1 MSPKKMQKNINGQ
14 DFWVKNSEYNPIY
27 HEEFCN
33 LNILD
38 KLGEHERI
46 ISLLQELSFCYL
58 HQKNTS
64 FLLNLLSISITHGGF
79 IEIQSAK
86 NFNVIEGITDSNED
100 FSHLED
106 NKTKFNTTNISVFAR
121 EIFTQMISA
130 ASMDYMIF
138 FKKNQDLPFFLKEL
152 FFNSSYKP
160 IYILLE
166 NDDGD
171 DNDSIAKLPP
181 EQRHFLTNSY
191 QSFHLT
197 RSNYKLFVHF
207 NNVSQF
213 TDYFAKFLMNN
224 NNNTVLDYDNLIHL
238 TMIVKNAGD
247 SFADVLQQNLP
258 FFDKYTILDTGSTD
272 NTIEIIKNV
281 LKNKKGE
288 IYQEPFIN
296 FRDSRNRC
304 LDLAGTDS
312 KFLIMLDD
320 TYIIKNN
327 LRAFLETVRGDQF
340 SSSFSLYIHSD
351 DVEYGSNR
359 IIKSASQ
366 LRYKYKIHEVITPV
380 NNVNVIVPMP
390 HGYIFD
396 FRSDYMETRTMDRK
410 TYDLQILHEMIEE
423 DPHDSRAYYYL
434 GQTHNL
440 LKNYAVAFENFLLR
454 VNHPD
459 EGFIQEK
466 IDACFEAA
474 RLANFHLQKPWE
486 VCEALYIQTYNMDK
500 SRPDSLYFIGIHYY
514 LEQNYAIAYNYFK
527 EAFRVG
533 YPVHCQYSLKP
544 TLSYYYLPKF
554 LAEVCYYLN
563 DAPLGL
569 KCSQFF
575 IDNFQNNLK
584 NMKKE
589 AVNDQNK
596 LEIDLYTMKCWKK
609 IYTELLRKNFTQ
621 NYSLS
626 RVEIIQEEEEKNEKQ
641 QIVFIVNGGFTPWTG
656 SDIEKKG
663 MGGSETFIIEIS
675 KFIASFSN
683 QFQVTVFC
691 NCTEPEIYKNV
702 SYKPLLQYADYLL
715 DTSNIIHSLII
726 SRYPEYLPTSYNKDN
741 IKNVYLILHDLIP
754 EGEII
759 LRHEKLRKILLLSE
773 YHLQFFNN
781 MFPTLKDLTAKFE
794 YGIDLERFDIEG
806 YARGGYVDAKI
817 APKKIKNRFIY
828 SSFANRGL
836 LYLLE
841 MWMDIRKVL
850 DDATLFIHCDVDN
863 HWINQQDIYKD
874 QVMKIKS
881 LIFDLKN
888 HGVFYKGW
896 TSKEELS
903 HSWKEASI
911 WFYPTTF
918 LETFCLTA
926 LEAAVSKTLAIT
938 FPIGSLQE
946 TVGDRGLLINQNILT
961 TKGRENTLGELFSI
975 ILGQTKKREE
985 LIERNYAW
993 GIQKTWEKRAEDFLK
1008 LLTND

>member
-1 MSPKKMQKNINGQ
+1 MECLPKKMQKNINGK
-14 DFWVKNSEYNPIY
+14 DFWVKNSEYNKKD
-27 HEEFCN
+27 HQEFCN

-58 HQKNTS
+58 HQKTTS
-64 FLLNLLSISITHGGF
+64 FLLNLISISITHGGY

-86 NFNVIEGITDSNED
+86 NFNVIEGTTETNDD
-100 FSHLED
+100 FNHLED
-106 NKTKFNTTNISVFAR
+106 NKKSFDITNISIFSQ
-121 EIFTQMISA
+121 EIFPQMIAA

-138 FKKNQDLPFFLKEL
+138 IKNQKQEDLLFFFKEL
-152 FFNSSYKP
+152 FFNPYSSYKP
-160 IYILLE
+160 IYILFE
-166 NDDGD
+166 DNNDD
-171 DNDSIAKLPP
+171 DSITKLPP
-181 EQRHFLTNSY
+181 EQRHYLSNSY
-191 QSFHLT
+191 QYFHLT

-207 NNVSQF
+207 NYINQF
-213 TDYFAKFLMNN
+213 TDYFAKFIITTATPPL
-224 NNNTVLDYDNLIHL
+224 LDYDNLIHL

-258 FFDKYTILDTGSTD
+258 YFDQYTILDTGSTD
-272 NTIEIIKNV
+272 NTIDIINTV
-281 LKNKKGE
+281 LKNKKGK

-312 KFLIMLDD
+312 KFLMMLDD

-380 NNVNVIVPMP
+380 NNINVIVPMP
-390 HGYIFD
+390 HGYIYD

-410 TYDLQILHEMIEE
+410 TYDLQILHEMVEE

-440 LKNYAVAFENFLLR
+440 LKNHAVAFENFILR
-454 VNHPD
+454 VNHHD

-474 RLANFHLQKPWE
+474 RLANFYLQKPWE
-486 VCEALYIQTYNMDK
+486 ECEALYTQSYNMDR

-514 LEQNYAIAYNYFK
+514 LEQNYSKAYDYFK
-527 EAFRVG
+527 EAFRIG

-569 KCSQFF
+569 ECSQFF
-575 IDNFQNNLK
+575 IDYFQMNLK
-584 NMKKE
+584 NMIKE
-589 AVNDQNK
+589 TAEKRIEN
-596 LEIDLYTMKCWKK
+596 DLYTMKCWKK
-609 IYTELLRKNFTQ
+609 IYTELLRKKSEKN
-621 NYSLS
+621 SI
-626 RVEIIQEEEEKNEKQ
+626 EIIQEEKNENEKQ
-641 QIVFIVNGGFTPWTG
+641 KIVFIVNGGFTPWTG

-675 KFIASFSN
+675 KFIASFSPN
-683 QFQVTVFC
+683 QFQVIVFC
-691 NCTEPEIYKNV
+691 NCLKPEIYKDV
-702 SYKPLLQYADYLL
+702 FYYPLLQYTDYLL

-726 SRYPEYLPTSYNKDN
+726 SRYPEYLPACYKENV
-741 IKNVYLILHDLIP
+741 KNVYLILHDLIP

-759 LRHEKLRKILLLSE
+759 LRHTKLRKILLLSN
-773 YHLQFFNN
+773 YHLEFFNN
-781 MFPTLKDLTAKFE
+781 MFPTLQDLTEKFE
-794 YGIDLERFDIEG
+794 YGIDLERFDIKG
-806 YARGGYVDAKI
+806 HTGGDIDDKI
-817 APKKIKNRFIY
+817 KVKNRFIY

-850 DDATLFIHCDVDN
+850 NDATLFIHCDVDN
-863 HWINQQDIYKD
+863 PWLNQTCKEDMD
-874 QVMKIKS
+874 KIKS
-881 LIFDLKN
+881 LLFDLQKN
-888 HGVFYKGW
+888 NNNGVFYKGW

-903 HSWKEASI
+903 QSWKEASI

-926 LEAAVSKTLAIT
+926 LEAAVSKTLAVT

-946 TVGDRGLLINQNILT
+946 TVGDRGLLINKNILST
-961 TKGRENTLGELFSI
+961 QGRENTLGELFSI
-975 ILGQTKKREE
+975 ILGQTKKRDE
-985 LIERNYAW
+985 LIQRNYQW
-993 GIQKTWEKRAEDFLK
+993 GIQKTWEKRAEDFFQLIF
-1008 LLTND
+1008 TNN